1 MKPNDQSD
9 PNRSF
14 IDEPSILEALGDL
27 RQKED
32 RSKVPELLAKAREL
46 KGLDAN
52 DVTMLMSITAPGLVS
67 DLSAT
72 ARYVKEAIYGPRIL
86 LFALLYVSNLCKHEC
101 LYCAFH
107 ESNTEIRRRA
117 LSQEE
122 IAQEVHILINQG
134 HKRLLL
140 VAGEGYLREG
150 FGYILKTIET
160 ICETRYRAKYQVYPN
175 KMNSSDVASSLL
187 TARLE
192 RVRESEPEVVRR
204 SRPILFGMKV
214 ESSNEQ
220 Q

>member
-1 MKPNDQSD
+1 M
-9 PNRSF
+9 
-14 IDEPSILEALGDL
+14 
-27 RQKED
+27 
-32 RSKVPELLAKAREL
+32 
-46 KGLDAN
+46 
-52 DVTMLMSITAPGLVS
+52 
-67 DLSAT
+67 
-72 ARYVKEAIYGPRIL
+72 
-86 LFALLYVSNLCKHEC
+86 
-101 LYCAFH
+101 
-107 ESNTEIRRRA
+107 
-117 LSQEE
+117 SQEE